1 MRAYEIIRMK
11 WLAIAGFAA
20 VFSAQAAPE
29 LCFDEA
35 GRDYGIDPTL
45 LMAISI
51 QESRLNPTA
60 INSASAG
67 GTEDV
72 CAMQLNSNNFAK
84 LKNFNITRKDLLNNP
99 CICVYSGA
107 WILARN
113 FQAYGRNWDSVG
125 MYNTGPNPKLIK
137 ARREYARIIKSI
149 YTVLLARKQLL
160 EKGTGDPVKTSPFSE
175 NADQR
180 TQIKDDKKP
189 G

>member
-1 MRAYEIIRMK
+1 MK
-11 WLAIAGFAA
+11 FLWLLLLTLTLS
-20 VFSAQAAPE
+20 VHAAPE

-35 GRDYGIDPTL
+35 GHDYGVDPVL

-51 QESRLNPTA
+51 QESRLNPRA
-60 INSASAG
+60 INGKSAG

-72 CAMQLNSNNFAK
+72 CAMQLNSNNFGK
-84 LKNFNITRKDLLNNP
+84 LKKFNITREDLLNNP

-125 MYNTGPNPKLIK
+125 IYNAGPNPELMK

-160 EKGTGDPVKTSPFSE
+160 EKNAGDPVKNSPFGE
-175 NADQR
+175 KGDTAKNITDN
-180 TQIKDDKKP
+180 KKP

>member
-1 MRAYEIIRMK
+1 MK

-72 CAMQLNSNNFAK
+72 CAMQLNSNNFSK
-84 LKNFNITRKDLLNNP
+84 LKNSISRADLLNNP

-107 WILARN
+107 WILAKN

-149 YTVLLARKQLL
+149 YTVLLARKHTG
-160 EKGTGDPVKTSPFSE
+160 KGTGDPVKTSPFMK
-175 NADQR
+175 N
-180 TQIKDDKKP
+180 DDHKNE
-189 G
+189 

>member
-1 MRAYEIIRMK
+1 MKSCVGCDKTKRRKSGLWNRSKLLDLLYLCLLSGMCSKRPVRVCNELSCNGWSERVFFTKTRQAHFVRAYEIIRMK

-84 LKNFNITRKDLLNNP
+84 LKTSISP
-99 CICVYSGA
+99 
-107 WILARN
+107 
-113 FQAYGRNWDSVG
+113 
-125 MYNTGPNPKLIK
+125 
-137 ARREYARIIKSI
+137 ARICLIIPASAC
-149 YTVLLARKQLL
+149 TAAH
-160 EKGTGDPVKTSPFSE
+160 GF
-175 NADQR
+175 
-180 TQIKDDKKP
+180 
-189 G
+189 

>member
-1 MRAYEIIRMK
+1 MK
-11 WLAIAGFAA
+11 YLAL
-20 VFSAQAAPE
+20 VFLVLSLSVQAAPE

-35 GRDYGIDPTL
+35 GRDYGIDPIL

-51 QESRLNPTA
+51 QESRLNPRA
-60 INSASAG
+60 INSTSAG

-72 CAMQLNSNNFAK
+72 CAMQLNSNNFGK
-84 LKNFNITRKDLLNNP
+84 LKRFNITRADLLNNP

-125 MYNTGPNPKLIK
+125 IYNAGPRPELMK
-137 ARREYARIIKSI
+137 ARREYAKIIKSI
-149 YTVLLARKQLL
+149 YTVLIARKKIL
-160 EKGTGDPVKTSPFSE
+160 ETRAGDPVTVSPF
-175 NADQR
+175 
-180 TQIKDDKKP
+180 DDKTDATTKINDIKKP

>member
-1 MRAYEIIRMK
+1 MK
-11 WLAIAGFAA
+11 FFPL
-20 VFSAQAAPE
+20 VFLIMTLSVHAAPK
-29 LCFDEA
+29 LCFDDA
-35 GRDYGIDPTL
+35 GRDFGIDPTL

-51 QESRLNPTA
+51 QESRLNPHA

-72 CAMQLNSNNFAK
+72 CAMQLNSKNFGK
-84 LKNFNITRKDLLNNP
+84 LKKFNITRKDLLNNP

-113 FQAYGRNWDSVG
+113 FQSYGRNWDSVG
-125 MYNTGPNPKLIK
+125 IYNAGPKPELMK

-149 YTVLLARKQLL
+149 YTILLARKQLL
-160 EKGTGDPVKTSPFSE
+160 EKGADDPVKTSPFGE
-175 NADQR
+175 NGDSAKNITDN
-180 TQIKDDKKP
+180 KKP